1 MVDKGVES
9 MILLGIVETH
19 LTANIN
25 KLNYGSH
32 HHISIHRNC
41 HRHRHQRVDWS
52 IISYDSKNLIR
63 LKLKN
68 LIVFCVQLTWPR
80 ALFSSKK
87 FRSNFNNFV

>member
-1 MVDKGVES
+1 MKVES

-25 KLNYGSH
+25 KLNYGYPH
-32 HHISIHRNC
+32 HTSLPRRCRN
-41 HRHRHQRVDWS
+41 RRHQRVGGL
-52 IISYDSKNLIR
+52 IILQDSKSLIR

-68 LIVFCVQLTWPR
+68 LIVFFDQLTWPR
-80 ALFSSKK
+80 ALFSNKK